1 MSILTND
8 AAMIR
13 ARAVLRKCGISALIL
28 ALKEAKI
35 KPETIP
41 VHMHQGQT
49 STQQLKYVR

>member
-13 ARAVLRKCGISALIL
+13 ERVVLRKCGILALIL

-35 KPETIP
+35 NPETIP

-49 STQQLKYVR
+49 ST